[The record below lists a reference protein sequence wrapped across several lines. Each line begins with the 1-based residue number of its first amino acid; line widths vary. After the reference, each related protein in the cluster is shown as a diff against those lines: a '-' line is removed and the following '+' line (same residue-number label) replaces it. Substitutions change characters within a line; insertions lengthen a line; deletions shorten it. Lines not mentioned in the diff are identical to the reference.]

1 MVIRPDNN
9 PAFRRATTTWSA
21 LKGETSITLTPT
33 SPLQHLIDRHLAHAG
48 VVSYPSA
55 TLNYLNTQIAM
66 VEAGEGFAVIPS
78 FGLPACRN
86 RKVVVSRL
94 INPVVSLD
102 FYQISNRG
110 KKLPSGAE
118 EFMSFL
124 QSYISRWAGR
134 AGIL

>member
-1 MVIRPDNN
+1 
-9 PAFRRATTTWSA
+9 
-21 LKGETSITLTPT
+21 L
-33 SPLQHLIDRHLAHAG
+33 LQRTGGRQRDRGFDKHLAQAG

-55 TLNYLNTQIAM
+55 SLNFLNTQIAL

-86 RKVVVSRL
+86 RRVLV
-94 INPVVSLD
+94 NPVVNLD
-102 FYQISNRG
+102 FYHISTHA
-110 KKLPSGAE
+110 KKLPPGAE

-124 QSYISRWAGR
+124 QSYIARWAGR